1 MRSALILIKIL
12 LLASNPTGN
21 QVPRIRHNLHVCGLS
36 PVATQKILQVSTK
49 LGQFESFMLELDN
62 QGYDISVMKE
72 DMEIF
77 AMTFFVSSEYPDDRI
92 LTISET
98 DSD

>member
-1 MRSALILIKIL
+1 MGANFSKFAILQQMTFGD
-12 LLASNPTGN
+12 S
-21 QVPRIRHNLHVCGLS
+21 LS
-36 PVATQKILQVSTK
+36 PITTQKILQVSTK

-62 QGYDISVMKE
+62 QGYDISVME
-72 DMEIF
+72 EEMQIF

>member
-1 MRSALILIKIL
+1 MGANFSKFAILQRM
-12 LLASNPTGN
+12 TFGD
-21 QVPRIRHNLHVCGLS
+21 GLS
-36 PVATQKILQVSTK
+36 PVTTQKILQVSTK
-49 LGQFESFMLELDN
+49 LGQFESFMLELDA
-62 QGYDISVMKE
+62 QGYDIS
-72 DMEIF
+72 DMEEEMKIF

>member
-1 MRSALILIKIL
+1 MGANFSKFAILQQM
-12 LLASNPTGN
+12 TFGD
-21 QVPRIRHNLHVCGLS
+21 GLS
-36 PVATQKILQVSTK
+36 PITTQKILKVSTK

-72 DMEIF
+72 EMEIF

>member
-1 MRSALILIKIL
+1 MGANFSKFAILQQM
-12 LLASNPTGN
+12 TFGD
-21 QVPRIRHNLHVCGLS
+21 GLS
-36 PVATQKILQVSTK
+36 PITTQKILQVSTK

-72 DMEIF
+72 EMEIF

>member
-1 MRSALILIKIL
+1 MGANFSKFAILQQI
-12 LLASNPTGN
+12 TFGD
-21 QVPRIRHNLHVCGLS
+21 GLS
-36 PVATQKILQVSTK
+36 PITAQKILQVSTK

-62 QGYDISVMKE
+62 QGYDISVME
-72 DMEIF
+72 EEMQIF

>member
-1 MRSALILIKIL
+1 MVVELRLFNQMGANFSKFAILQQM
-12 LLASNPTGN
+12 TFGD
-21 QVPRIRHNLHVCGLS
+21 GLS
-36 PVATQKILQVSTK
+36 PITTQKILQVSTK

-77 AMTFFVSSEYPDDRI
+77 AMTFFVSSESPDDRI

>member
-1 MRSALILIKIL
+1 MVVELRFYNQMGANFSKFAILQQM
-12 LLASNPTGN
+12 TFGD
-21 QVPRIRHNLHVCGLS
+21 GLS
-36 PVATQKILQVSTK
+36 PITTQKILQVSTK

-72 DMEIF
+72 EMEIF

>member
-1 MRSALILIKIL
+1 MVVELRFYNQMGANFSKFAILQQM
-12 LLASNPTGN
+12 TFGD
-21 QVPRIRHNLHVCGLS
+21 GLS
-36 PVATQKILQVSTK
+36 PITTQKILQVSTK
-49 LGQFESFMLELDN
+49 LGQFESFMLELDA
-62 QGYDISVMKE
+62 QGYDISAMKE
-72 DMEIF
+72 EMEIF

>member
-1 MRSALILIKIL
+1 
-12 LLASNPTGN
+12 
-21 QVPRIRHNLHVCGLS
+21 
-36 PVATQKILQVSTK
+36 
-49 LGQFESFMLELDN
+49 MLELDN

>member
-1 MRSALILIKIL
+1 MGSNFSKFAILQQM
-12 LLASNPTGN
+12 TFGD
-21 QVPRIRHNLHVCGLS
+21 GLS

-49 LGQFESFMLELDN
+49 LGQFESFMLELDA
-62 QGYDISVMKE
+62 QGYDISNMKE
-72 DMEIF
+72 EMEIF

-92 LTISET
+92 ITISET